1 MLTLRTVLCPTD
13 FSDVSARAETYAA
26 ALARHYDASLH
37 LLHVDPPMP
46 VMAPYGEIPVDAR
59 MFEEQREVAEAE
71 LVKAGERARAG
82 GLTVETTMKGG
93 HPARE
98 ILALADRAQAD
109 MLVIGTH
116 GRGGVEHLLLGSVA
130 EKIMRKAACP
140 VLVVPPGAP
149 GDSDALFSRILCPI
163 DGSAASAHALTYA
176 LSLAQETDGH
186 VTLLYVVEPVP
197 AAGEFG
203 ALDVEEYRR
212 AGEEHARQVLRD
224 AVPDDVRTWCR
235 LDERVAGQP
244 RPKVPKLAALM
255 DQAEPDVLAYM
266 SFPPQHRTKLHSTNP
281 LERLNG
287 EIKRRTEVVGI
298 FPNEAAITRLV
309 GAILLEQN
317 DQWAV
322 QRARYITLESI
333 SPAGDD
339 PIVGL
344 PIAAD

>member
-59 MFEEQREVAEAE
+59 LFEEQREVAEAE

-130 EKIMRKAACP
+130 EKIMRKASCP

-176 LSLAQETDGH
+176 LSLARETDGH

-235 LDERVAGQP
+235 LDERVATGKP
-244 RPKVPKLAALM
+244 SERILDAATTERADVIVMGVRGRGAIDLLAFGSTTNEVIRRAGC
-255 DQAEPDVLAYM
+255 PVLAVHPVATPVRPAHATAT
-266 SFPPQHRTKLHSTNP
+266 S
-281 LERLNG
+281 
-287 EIKRRTEVVGI
+287 V
-298 FPNEAAITRLV
+298 LV
-309 GAILLEQN
+309 
-317 DQWAV
+317 
-322 QRARYITLESI
+322 
-333 SPAGDD
+333 
-339 PIVGL
+339 
-344 PIAAD
+344 

>member
-13 FSDVSARAETYAA
+13 FSDISARAEHYAA
-26 ALARHYDASLH
+26 ALARHYDAALH

-59 MFEEQREVAEAE
+59 MFEEQREVAGAE
-71 LVKAGERARAG
+71 LAAAADRARAR
-82 GLTVETTMKGG
+82 GLRVDTTMKGG

-98 ILALADRAQAD
+98 ILALADKAQVD

-130 EKIMRKAACP
+130 EKIVRKATCP

-149 GDSDALFSRILCPI
+149 ADTDANFARILCPI

-176 LSLAQETDGH
+176 LSLARETDGH

-212 AGEEHARQVLRD
+212 AAEAHARTVLRD
-224 AVPDDVRTWCR
+224 AVPADVRAWCR
-235 LDERVAGQP
+235 IDERVTTGKPSERIIDAAATERADVIVMGV
-244 RPKVPKLAALM
+244 RGRGAIDLLAFGSTTNEVIRRA
-255 DQAEPDVLAYM
+255 ACPVLAVHPV
-266 SFPPQHRTKLHSTNP
+266 SSVP
-281 LERLNG
+281 
-287 EIKRRTEVVGI
+287 
-298 FPNEAAITRLV
+298 AAAHATVTSVLV
-309 GAILLEQN
+309 
-317 DQWAV
+317 
-322 QRARYITLESI
+322 
-333 SPAGDD
+333 
-339 PIVGL
+339 
-344 PIAAD
+344 

>member
-197 AAGEFG
+197 EAGEFG

-235 LDERVAGQP
+235 LDERVATGKP
-244 RPKVPKLAALM
+244 SERILDAATTERADVIVMGVRGRGAIDLLAFGSTTNEVIRRAGC
-255 DQAEPDVLAYM
+255 PVLAVHPVATPVRPAHATAT
-266 SFPPQHRTKLHSTNP
+266 S
-281 LERLNG
+281 
-287 EIKRRTEVVGI
+287 V
-298 FPNEAAITRLV
+298 LV
-309 GAILLEQN
+309 
-317 DQWAV
+317 
-322 QRARYITLESI
+322 
-333 SPAGDD
+333 
-339 PIVGL
+339 
-344 PIAAD
+344 

>member
-1 MLTLRTVLCPTD
+1 MLILRTVLCPTD

-59 MFEEQREVAEAE
+59 LFEEQREVAEAE

-130 EKIMRKAACP
+130 EKIMRKASCP

-176 LSLAQETDGH
+176 LSLARETDGH

-212 AGEEHARQVLRD
+212 AGEEHARKVLRE

-235 LDERVAGQP
+235 LDERVATGKP
-244 RPKVPKLAALM
+244 SERILDAATTERADVIVMGVRGRGAIDLLAFGSTTNEVIRRAGC
-255 DQAEPDVLAYM
+255 PVLAVHPVATPVRPAHATAT
-266 SFPPQHRTKLHSTNP
+266 S
-281 LERLNG
+281 
-287 EIKRRTEVVGI
+287 V
-298 FPNEAAITRLV
+298 LV
-309 GAILLEQN
+309 
-317 DQWAV
+317 
-322 QRARYITLESI
+322 
-333 SPAGDD
+333 
-339 PIVGL
+339 
-344 PIAAD
+344 

>member
-163 DGSAASAHALTYA
+163 DGSAASVRSVARVR
-176 LSLAQETDGH
+176 S
-186 VTLLYVVEPVP
+186 P
-197 AAGEFG
+197 AKSARSTWRNTAGPARSTPARCCATPCRTTCGRG
-203 ALDVEEYRR
+203 A
-212 AGEEHARQVLRD
+212 A
-224 AVPDDVRTWCR
+224 
-235 LDERVAGQP
+235 
-244 RPKVPKLAALM
+244 
-255 DQAEPDVLAYM
+255 
-266 SFPPQHRTKLHSTNP
+266 STNGSP
-281 LERLNG
+281 PASRASAFS
-287 EIKRRTEVVGI
+287 TPPP
-298 FPNEAAITRLV
+298 PNAPT
-309 GAILLEQN
+309 
-317 DQWAV
+317 
-322 QRARYITLESI
+322 S
-333 SPAGDD
+333 S
-339 PIVGL
+339 
-344 PIAAD
+344 

>member
-59 MFEEQREVAEAE
+59 MFEEQRQVADAE
-71 LVKAGERARAG
+71 LVKAGDRARAG

-93 HPARE
+93 QPARE

-130 EKIMRKAACP
+130 EKIMRKASCP

-149 GDSDALFSRILCPI
+149 GESDALFSRILCPI

-203 ALDVEEYRR
+203 ALDIEEYRQ
-212 AGEEHARQVLRD
+212 AGEEHARKVLRD

-235 LDERVAGQP
+235 LDERVATGKP
-244 RPKVPKLAALM
+244 SERILDAARTERADVIVMGVRGRGAIDLLAFGSTTNEVIRRAGC
-255 DQAEPDVLAYM
+255 PVLAVHPVATPVRPAHATAT
-266 SFPPQHRTKLHSTNP
+266 S
-281 LERLNG
+281 
-287 EIKRRTEVVGI
+287 V
-298 FPNEAAITRLV
+298 LV
-309 GAILLEQN
+309 
-317 DQWAV
+317 
-322 QRARYITLESI
+322 
-333 SPAGDD
+333 
-339 PIVGL
+339 
-344 PIAAD
+344 

>member
-59 MFEEQREVAEAE
+59 LFEEQREVAEAE

-130 EKIMRKAACP
+130 EKIMRKASCP

-212 AGEEHARQVLRD
+212 AGEEHARKVLRE

-235 LDERVAGQP
+235 LDERVATGKP
-244 RPKVPKLAALM
+244 SERILDAATTERADVIVMGVRGRGAIDLLAFGSTTNEVIRRAGC
-255 DQAEPDVLAYM
+255 PVLAVH
-266 SFPPQHRTKLHSTNP
+266 SGRHAGAPRT
-281 LERLNG
+281 RDG
-287 EIKRRTEVVGI
+287 DV
-298 FPNEAAITRLV
+298 
-309 GAILLEQN
+309 
-317 DQWAV
+317 
-322 QRARYITLESI
+322 RARLTREA
-333 SPAGDD
+333 P
-339 PIVGL
+339 
-344 PIAAD
+344 

>member
-59 MFEEQREVAEAE
+59 LFEEQREVAEAE

-130 EKIMRKAACP
+130 EKIMRKASCP

-149 GDSDALFSRILCPI
+149 GESDALFTRILCPI

-176 LSLAQETDGH
+176 LSLARETDGH

-212 AGEEHARQVLRD
+212 AGEEHARKVLRE

-235 LDERVAGQP
+235 LDERVATGKP
-244 RPKVPKLAALM
+244 SERILDAATTERADVIVMGVRGRGAIDLLAFGSTTNEVIRRAGC
-255 DQAEPDVLAYM
+255 PVLAVHPVATPVRPAHATAT
-266 SFPPQHRTKLHSTNP
+266 S
-281 LERLNG
+281 
-287 EIKRRTEVVGI
+287 V
-298 FPNEAAITRLV
+298 LV
-309 GAILLEQN
+309 
-317 DQWAV
+317 
-322 QRARYITLESI
+322 
-333 SPAGDD
+333 
-339 PIVGL
+339 
-344 PIAAD
+344 

>member
-59 MFEEQREVAEAE
+59 MFEEQRQVADAE
-71 LVKAGERARAG
+71 LVKAGDRARAG

-130 EKIMRKAACP
+130 EKIMRKASCP

-149 GDSDALFSRILCPI
+149 GESDALFSRILCPI

-203 ALDVEEYRR
+203 ALDIEEYRR
-212 AGEEHARQVLRD
+212 AGEEHARKVLRD

-235 LDERVAGQP
+235 LDERVATGKP
-244 RPKVPKLAALM
+244 SERILDAATTERADVIVMGVRGRGAIDLLAFGSTTNEVIRRAGC
-255 DQAEPDVLAYM
+255 PVLAVHPVATPVRPAHATAT
-266 SFPPQHRTKLHSTNP
+266 S
-281 LERLNG
+281 
-287 EIKRRTEVVGI
+287 V
-298 FPNEAAITRLV
+298 LV
-309 GAILLEQN
+309 
-317 DQWAV
+317 
-322 QRARYITLESI
+322 
-333 SPAGDD
+333 
-339 PIVGL
+339 
-344 PIAAD
+344 

>member
-59 MFEEQREVAEAE
+59 MFEEQREIAEAE

-82 GLTVETTMKGG
+82 GITVDTTMKGG

-130 EKIMRKAACP
+130 EKIMRKASCP

-176 LSLAQETDGH
+176 LSLARETDGH

-212 AGEEHARQVLRD
+212 AGEEHARKVLRD

-235 LDERVAGQP
+235 LDERVATGKP
-244 RPKVPKLAALM
+244 SERILDAATTERADVIVMGVRGRGAIDLLAFGSTTNEVIRRAGC
-255 DQAEPDVLAYM
+255 PVLAVHPVATPVRPAHATAT
-266 SFPPQHRTKLHSTNP
+266 S
-281 LERLNG
+281 
-287 EIKRRTEVVGI
+287 V
-298 FPNEAAITRLV
+298 LV
-309 GAILLEQN
+309 
-317 DQWAV
+317 
-322 QRARYITLESI
+322 
-333 SPAGDD
+333 
-339 PIVGL
+339 
-344 PIAAD
+344 

>member
-59 MFEEQREVAEAE
+59 LFEEQREVAEAE

-130 EKIMRKAACP
+130 EKIMRKASCP

-235 LDERVAGQP
+235 LDERVATGKP
-244 RPKVPKLAALM
+244 SERILDAATTERADVIVMGVRGRGAIDLLAFGSTTNEVIRRAGC
-255 DQAEPDVLAYM
+255 PVLAVHPVATPVRPAHATAT
-266 SFPPQHRTKLHSTNP
+266 S
-281 LERLNG
+281 
-287 EIKRRTEVVGI
+287 V
-298 FPNEAAITRLV
+298 LV
-309 GAILLEQN
+309 
-317 DQWAV
+317 
-322 QRARYITLESI
+322 
-333 SPAGDD
+333 
-339 PIVGL
+339 
-344 PIAAD
+344 

>member
-130 EKIMRKAACP
+130 EKIMRKASCP

-235 LDERVAGQP
+235 LDERVATGKP
-244 RPKVPKLAALM
+244 SERILDAATTERADVIVMGVRGRGAIDLLAFGSTTNEVIRRAGC
-255 DQAEPDVLAYM
+255 PVLAVHPVATPVRPAHATAT
-266 SFPPQHRTKLHSTNP
+266 S
-281 LERLNG
+281 
-287 EIKRRTEVVGI
+287 V
-298 FPNEAAITRLV
+298 LV
-309 GAILLEQN
+309 
-317 DQWAV
+317 
-322 QRARYITLESI
+322 
-333 SPAGDD
+333 
-339 PIVGL
+339 
-344 PIAAD
+344 

>member
-235 LDERVAGQP
+235 LDERVATGKP
-244 RPKVPKLAALM
+244 SERILDAATTERADVIVMGVRGRGAIDLLAFGSTTNEVIRRAGC
-255 DQAEPDVLAYM
+255 PVLAVHPVATPVRPAHATAT
-266 SFPPQHRTKLHSTNP
+266 S
-281 LERLNG
+281 
-287 EIKRRTEVVGI
+287 V
-298 FPNEAAITRLV
+298 LV
-309 GAILLEQN
+309 
-317 DQWAV
+317 
-322 QRARYITLESI
+322 
-333 SPAGDD
+333 
-339 PIVGL
+339 
-344 PIAAD
+344 

>member
-59 MFEEQREVAEAE
+59 MFEEQRQVADAE
-71 LVKAGERARAG
+71 LVKAGDRARAG

-93 HPARE
+93 QPARE

-130 EKIMRKAACP
+130 EKIMRKASCP

-149 GDSDALFSRILCPI
+149 GESDALFSRILCPI

-203 ALDVEEYRR
+203 ALDIEEYRR
-212 AGEEHARQVLRD
+212 AGEEHARKVLRD

-235 LDERVAGQP
+235 LDERVATGKP
-244 RPKVPKLAALM
+244 SERILDAATTERADVIVMGVRGRGAIDLLAFGSTTNEVIRRAGC
-255 DQAEPDVLAYM
+255 PVLAVHPVATPVRPAHATAT
-266 SFPPQHRTKLHSTNP
+266 S
-281 LERLNG
+281 
-287 EIKRRTEVVGI
+287 V
-298 FPNEAAITRLV
+298 LV
-309 GAILLEQN
+309 
-317 DQWAV
+317 
-322 QRARYITLESI
+322 
-333 SPAGDD
+333 
-339 PIVGL
+339 
-344 PIAAD
+344 